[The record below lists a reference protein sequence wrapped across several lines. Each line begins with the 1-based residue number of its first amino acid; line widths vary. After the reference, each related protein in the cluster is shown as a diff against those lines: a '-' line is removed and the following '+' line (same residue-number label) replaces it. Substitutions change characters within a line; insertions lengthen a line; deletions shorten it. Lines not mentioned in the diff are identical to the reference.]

1 MEVDELLLSSLFWRG
16 RQTHRRRRV
25 RTAGERVVAARH
37 CRVLVLFG
45 RSAYLGGLLLAVL
58 FVQICVGARVLQ
70 RYVLALAGRVAA
82 DHEFV
87 ARVVRVGLEADP
99 VLVVL
104 GHIDVIEVLLLRL
117 VNVAGVG
124 LLQGAGLPVGGVTMR
139 LLRWQHGLRVGL
151 AARL

>member
-1 MEVDELLLSSLFWRG
+1 M
-16 RQTHRRRRV
+16 
-25 RTAGERVVAARH
+25 AARH

-45 RSAYLGGLLLAVL
+45 RSANLGGLLLAVL

-70 RYVLALAGRVAA
+70 RYVLALAGRVPA

-87 ARVVRVGLEADP
+87 ARVVVRVGLEADP

-104 GHIDVIEVLLLRL
+104 GHIDVVEVLLLRL

-124 LLQGAGLPVGGVTMR
+124 LLQGAGLPVGGVPMR